1 MNLKKKLT
9 LFQIPHTFVFMT
21 NHKEAYK
28 SHSYQK
34 HRHNDEVIKVATLLF
49 LEYLVS
55 SENRLTTKKELLAK
69 SLRQN

>member
-1 MNLKKKLT
+1 
-9 LFQIPHTFVFMT
+9 MT

-34 HRHNDEVIKVATLLF
+34 HRHNEVIKVATLLF

>member
-9 LFQIPHTFVFMT
+9 LFQIPHAFVFMT

-34 HRHNDEVIKVATLLF
+34 HRHNEVIKVATLLF